1 MRVQRKQV
9 LKQNIFIKVLLIYNG
24 VLVSAVQQNE
34 SVIHIYVSL
43 TDIYICVCVCVCLC
57 VCLCL
62 CARVCLCVCPCVRV
76 FMCPCV
82 CVCVH
87 VPVCVCPCARV
98 CVCVS
103 MCLCVCVCG
112 CVSSRG
118 TCVLPRSLG
127 IRKPSELMIG
137 VAFSWKYCLC

>member
-1 MRVQRKQV
+1 MDTHS
-9 LKQNIFIKVLLIYNG
+9 
-24 VLVSAVQQNE
+24 LVPRLQTSGLAGWGRLMPSQ
-34 SVIHIYVSL
+34 
-43 TDIYICVCVCVCLC
+43 VCV
-57 VCLCL
+57 
-62 CARVCLCVCPCVRV
+62 
-76 FMCPCV
+76 CPCV

-87 VPVCVCPCARV
+87 VPV
-98 CVCVS
+98 
-103 MCLCVCVCG
+103 CVCVCG